1 MEPKYKVIS
10 ISALHLDPENPR
22 HDAIGNEPE
31 IIATL
36 YKRGVPKLAEHIA
49 QNGLSPLKRLAVM
62 KHERV
67 KNHFVALEG
76 NRRVC
81 ALKLLRDPSKAP
93 HAAGRRL
100 FEQLK
105 ERSGELPDRVQ
116 VAAFNDRSTADKWLA
131 VEHEGPQDGI
141 GTVSWDTDE
150 KARFNRRS
158 GSKPNPNL
166 QALALREY
174 ALAHNLITADENAQI
189 NTTTLTRYLSTK
201 LVRDMLG
208 LQNTTDLTL
217 WAPEAEFSTALQRF
231 LRDAVPTGQAGVLPP
246 VNSRSKA
253 TDREAYARQL
263 REHGAAASTR
273 LDTPVQVTIAPVAKA
288 AAKTATAV
296 RNVRDNDKRPY
307 VIPSDFKL
315 QHPDPVLGLLVK
327 ELRRLRPEQ
336 HPFSCNYLSRAVLE
350 RATILY
356 AKKHQ
361 VPLGRDL
368 HVVLAACLD
377 HLVAQGTTAT
387 QVKVLRVAA
396 QKEHD
401 ATSIQTLGHGVHGGT
416 TPLAQDLKRGWL
428 NKQAGLELL
437 INGAL

>member
-10 ISALHLDPENPR
+10 ILALHLDPENPR

-105 ERSGELPDRVQ
+105 ERIGELPDRVQ
-116 VAAFNDRSTADKWLA
+116 VAAFDDRSTADKWLA

-174 ALAHNLITADENAQI
+174 ALAHDLITA
-189 NTTTLTRYLSTK
+189 TRTRRST
-201 LVRDMLG
+201 
-208 LQNTTDLTL
+208 
-217 WAPEAEFSTALQRF
+217 
-231 LRDAVPTGQAGVLPP
+231 PP
-246 VNSRSKA
+246 
-253 TDREAYARQL
+253 
-263 REHGAAASTR
+263 H
-273 LDTPVQVTIAPVAKA
+273 
-288 AAKTATAV
+288 
-296 RNVRDNDKRPY
+296 
-307 VIPSDFKL
+307 
-315 QHPDPVLGLLVK
+315 
-327 ELRRLRPEQ
+327 
-336 HPFSCNYLSRAVLE
+336 
-350 RATILY
+350 
-356 AKKHQ
+356 
-361 VPLGRDL
+361 
-368 HVVLAACLD
+368 
-377 HLVAQGTTAT
+377 
-387 QVKVLRVAA
+387 
-396 QKEHD
+396 
-401 ATSIQTLGHGVHGGT
+401 
-416 TPLAQDLKRGWL
+416 
-428 NKQAGLELL
+428 
-437 INGAL
+437 